1 MRHVTGTKDATPQT
15 IIQMIHDSA
24 GTKDA
29 AISTLIATANTN
41 TKLRDH
47 LILKGASAVIGEII
61 RNHNAR
67 IFRDTVEATVTGPRL
82 VMREAPMVSGAHK
95 RRLRATAATLQLM
108 AITLPNGVRMAD
120 ASRDDIANAI
130 ANYEPQAFDML
141 HKAAYYRAVL
151 HRLPEG
157 KRVADVFDD
166 AGLTALYEGA
176 RPRQHELAA

>member
-1 MRHVTGTKDATPQT
+1 MRHVTGAKAVSPQT
-15 IIQMIHDSA
+15 MIQMIRDSA
-24 GTKDA
+24 TSKEA
-29 AISTLIATANTN
+29 AVASLIAAANANTA
-41 TKLRDH
+41 LHDY
-47 LILKGASAVIGEII
+47 LIAKGASAAIGELI
-61 RNHNAR
+61 RNDNAK
-67 IFRDTVEATVTGPRL
+67 IFRDTPEATVAGPRL
-82 VMREAPMVSGAHK
+82 VMPEAPMVSGAHK

-151 HRLPEG
+151 YRLPEG
-157 KRVADVFDD
+157 KRVAEVFDD
-166 AGLTALYEGA
+166 AGLTALYESA